1 MSAGERPYRVLFIDD
16 DVYMLELISMVL
28 ESEGFDVVLAANGQ
42 EGKAAMLDRAQQPP
56 FDVIMVDLM
65 MPVMDGLRF
74 LRWLRKDAESRIPV
88 LVLTGRFGTD
98 TVEAVKQAGADA
110 LLFKPIDASK
120 IVAQLR
126 LLLLPRAAPALPPQR

>member
-16 DVYMLELISMVL
+16 DVFILELISMVL

-42 EGKAAMLDRAQQPP
+42 EGRAAMLDRAQPP

-88 LVLTGRFGTD
+88 LVLTGRCGTD
-98 TVEAVKQAGADA
+98 TVEAVKQAGGDV
-110 LLFKPIDASK
+110 LLFKPIDAST

-126 LLLLPRAAPALPPQR
+126 LLLPSRSSPDLTHQG

>member
-16 DVYMLELISMVL
+16 DMHILELISMVL
-28 ESEGFDVVLAANGQ
+28 ESEGFDVVRAANGQ
-42 EGKAAMLDRAQQPP
+42 EGKAAMLDRTQPPP

-88 LVLTGRFGTD
+88 LVLTGRCGTD
-98 TVEAVKQAGADA
+98 TVEAVKQAGGDA
-110 LLFKPIDASK
+110 LLFKPIDVSK

-126 LLLLPRAAPALPPQR
+126 LLLPPRTAPALTPQG

>member
-16 DVYMLELISMVL
+16 DVHALELISMVL
-28 ESEGFDVVLAANGQ
+28 ESEGFDVVRVANGQ
-42 EGKAAMLDRAQQPP
+42 EGKAAMLNCTQASP

-74 LRWLRKDAESRIPV
+74 LRWLRKDAQSRIPV
-88 LVLTGRFGTD
+88 LVLTGRSGTD
-98 TVEAVKQAGADA
+98 MVEAVKQAGGDA
-110 LLFKPIDASK
+110 LLFKPIDVSK

-126 LLLLPRAAPALPPQR
+126 LLLPPRTAPALTPQG

>member
-1 MSAGERPYRVLFIDD
+1 MSEGERPYRVLFIDD
-16 DVYMLELISMVL
+16 DVHMLELISMVL
-28 ESEGFDVVLAANGQ
+28 ESEGFDVVQATNGQ
-42 EGKAAMLDRAQQPP
+42 EGKAALLDPAQPPP

-88 LVLTGRFGTD
+88 LVLSGRSGTD
-98 TVEAVKQAGADA
+98 TAEAVKQAGGDV
-110 LLFKPIDASK
+110 LLFKPIDVSE

-126 LLLLPRAAPALPPQR
+126 LLLPPRTAPILTPQG

>member
-1 MSAGERPYRVLFIDD
+1 MSTGERPYRVLLIDD
-16 DVYMLELISMVL
+16 DVYILELISMVL
-28 ESEGFDVVLAANGQ
+28 ETEGFDVLQAANGQ
-42 EGKAAMLDRAQQPP
+42 EGKVALLDRAQPP

-88 LVLTGRFGTD
+88 LVLTGRCGTD

>member
-1 MSAGERPYRVLFIDD
+1 MSTGELPYRVLFIDD
-16 DVYMLELISMVL
+16 DVFILELISMVL

-42 EGKAAMLDRAQQPP
+42 EGRAAMLDRAQPP

-74 LRWLRKDAESRIPV
+74 LRWLRKDAESCIPV
-88 LVLTGRFGTD
+88 LVLTGRHGTD
-98 TVEAVKQAGADA
+98 IAEAVKQAGGDV
-110 LLFKPIDASK
+110 LLFKPIDAST

-126 LLLLPRAAPALPPQR
+126 LLLPSRSSPDLTHQG

>member
-1 MSAGERPYRVLFIDD
+1 MSTGERPYRVLFIDD
-16 DVYMLELISMVL
+16 DVFILELISMVL
-28 ESEGFDVVLAANGQ
+28 ESEGFDVVRAANGQ
-42 EGKAAMLDRAQQPP
+42 EGKAAMLDRAQPPP

-88 LVLTGRFGTD
+88 LVLTGRCGTD
-98 TVEAVKQAGADA
+98 TVEAVKQAGGDA

-126 LLLLPRAAPALPPQR
+126 LLLPPRSSPDLTP

>member
-1 MSAGERPYRVLFIDD
+1 MSTGELPYRVLFIDD
-16 DVYMLELISMVL
+16 DVFILELISMVL

-42 EGKAAMLDRAQQPP
+42 EGRAAMLDRAQPP

-88 LVLTGRFGTD
+88 LVLTGRCGTD
-98 TVEAVKQAGADA
+98 TVEAVKQAGGDV
-110 LLFKPIDASK
+110 LLFKPIDAST

-126 LLLLPRAAPALPPQR
+126 LLLPSRSSPDLTHQG